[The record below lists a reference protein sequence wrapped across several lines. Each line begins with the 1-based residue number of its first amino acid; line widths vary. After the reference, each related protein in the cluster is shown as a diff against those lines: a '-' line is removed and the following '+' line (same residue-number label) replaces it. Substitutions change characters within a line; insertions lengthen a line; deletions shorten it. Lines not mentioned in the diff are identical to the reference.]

1 MIILLFPAQ
10 CICCLD
16 VEDQVTSDKEEYR
29 PMKVEETGRAR
40 AVKNHVPEVFVM
52 TYHITC

>member
-1 MIILLFPAQ
+1 MIILLLPAQ
-10 CICCLD
+10 YICCLD
-16 VEDQVTSDKEEYR
+16 VEDQVTSDKKEHR

-40 AVKNHVPEVFVM
+40 AVKNHIPEVFVM

>member
-40 AVKNHVPEVFVM
+40 AVKKSCP
-52 TYHITC
+52 